1 MTLLSLPLLIL
12 GAEEVEPL
20 GNAPVD
26 GIELFTL
33 SALSLLQLGHE
44 CSQLLFP
51 LVSKCCDGVQILC
64 VLQKKKVVAAVIRV
78 PLSALSKI
86 HLCNNE
92 FYLRIFGAARLP
104 LRRGKCCS
112 ALLFFANSAHR
123 DAAE

>member
-20 GNAPVD
+20 GYALVD
-26 GIELFTL
+26 DTELFTL
-33 SALSLLQLGHE
+33 STLSLLQLGPE
-44 CSQLLFP
+44 CSQLFFP
-51 LVSKCCDGVQILC
+51 SVSKCCDGVQILC

-78 PLSALSKI
+78 PLSALSEI

-92 FYLRIFGAARLP
+92 FCLGIFRAAWLP

-112 ALLFFANSAHR
+112 ALLFFANSAH
-123 DAAE
+123 